1 MAPVSSDIQFEVCLE
16 GIDSVVAAAAGGAH
30 RVELCANLTEGG
42 TTPSLGTVAASR
54 ASVDLDIRVMIRP
67 RGGDFCYSERE
78 LQVMLADIERI
89 KPLGVEGF
97 VFGCLLP
104 DGTIDQAATRR
115 LIAAA
120 APYPVTFHRAFDV
133 TADPFQSLDTLIELG
148 VERVLT
154 SGQAPSV
161 PEGLEL
167 LRQLVDRAGDRIVI
181 LPGAGITP
189 DNVAEVLA
197 RTGCREFH
205 ATAWREHES
214 PMRYRNESIYM
225 GIPGLP
231 EYSRMV
237 TDAEVVKQYLAG
249 CAASL

>member
-1 MAPVSSDIQFEVCLE
+1 MDPVPADIRFEVCLE

-42 TTPSLGTVAASR
+42 TTPSLGTVAAAR
-54 ASVDLDIRVMIRP
+54 AAVDLDIMVMIRP
-67 RGGDFCYSERE
+67 RGGDFCYTERE
-78 LQVMLADIERI
+78 LEVMLADIERI
-89 KPLGVEGF
+89 KPLGVAGF

-104 DGTIDQAATRR
+104 DGTVDVAATRR

-120 APYPVTFHRAFDV
+120 RPGSVTFHRAFDV
-133 TADPFQSLDTLIELG
+133 TADPLRSLETLIELG
-148 VERVLT
+148 VDRVLT
-154 SGQAPSV
+154 SGHAPSV
-161 PEGLEL
+161 PEGLDL
-167 LRQLVDRAGDRIVI
+167 LRQLVEAAADRIII

-189 DNVAEVLA
+189 DNVADVLA

-205 ATAWREHES
+205 ATAWRELES
-214 PMRYRNESIYM
+214 PMRYRNEAIYM

-237 TDAEVVKQYLAG
+237 TDAEVVQRFLA
-249 CAASL
+249 AAPAR